1 MDKPLYLDILSVA
14 AGISIALATA
24 FIARRRG
31 FNPVIW
37 FFAGALL
44 ILVFLPSAKEHG
56 MGVEA
61 SKECR
66 LAGNITG
73 VVLLVVSLALERIAV
88 LALAR

>member
-1 MDKPLYLDILSVA
+1 MNKPLYLDILSLA
-14 AGISIALATA
+14 ASISVMFATA
-24 FIARRRG
+24 FTARRRG

-44 ILVFLPSAKEHG
+44 ILVFLPSAKERG

-73 VVLLVVSLALERIAV
+73 VVLLLVGLALVRIH
-88 LALAR
+88 ALGR